1 MIGISENI
9 PATSEDFQT
18 LPKIISEDVPTTFEN
33 FQSYIKRD
41 IFDVVVTWVL
51 GFLFFSFFSWE

>member
-18 LPKIISEDVPTTFEN
+18 LPKIMSEDVPTTFEN
-33 FQSYIKRD
+33 FRSYKKGD
-41 IFDVVVTWVL
+41 IFGVVV
-51 GFLFFSFFSWE
+51 